1 MVFDNS
7 TAAEPKSRQAMPAA
21 VDKYF
26 IVAEAGKL
34 SVVVAKHT
42 SDRLSVLD
50 KKQPALDHTMRVVA
64 GANPVLEIYQEV
76 RKFSIWQLVL
86 EFL

>member
-1 MVFDNS
+1 VVFDKS

-21 VDKYF
+21 VDMYF

-42 SDRLSVLD
+42 SDRLGVLD
-50 KKQPALDHTMRVVA
+50 KKQPALDHTTRVAA
-64 GANPVLEIYQEV
+64 GANPALEIYQEV
-76 RKFSIWQLVL
+76 GEFSIWQLVP
-86 EFL
+86 EFW